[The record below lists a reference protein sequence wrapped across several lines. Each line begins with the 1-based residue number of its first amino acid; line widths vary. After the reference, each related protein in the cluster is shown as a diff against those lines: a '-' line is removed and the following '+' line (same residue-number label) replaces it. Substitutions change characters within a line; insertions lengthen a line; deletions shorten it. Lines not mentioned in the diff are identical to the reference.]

1 MENLTKIFCVSG
13 QEKRVAVNNL
23 TLDFHVGE
31 VTALLGHNG
40 AGKSTMMYE
49 SSVHFYFL
57 LLFLHFLFYRKMLT
71 GIEPPTSGTASV
83 LGYDTW
89 KQWPQVQKLIGLCP
103 QQSILY
109 DMLTTSEHLTLYG
122 KLKGVLKPKELKK
135 DVKR

>member
-49 SSVHFYFL
+49 SSIHFYF
-57 LLFLHFLFYRKMLT
+57 F
-71 GIEPPTSGTASV
+71 
-83 LGYDTW
+83 
-89 KQWPQVQKLIGLCP
+89 
-103 QQSILY
+103 
-109 DMLTTSEHLTLYG
+109 LTLFTLCILQ
-122 KLKGVLKPKELKK
+122 KNV
-135 DVKR
+135 DWH

>member
-49 SSVHFYFL
+49 NLS
-57 LLFLHFLFYRKMLT
+57 
-71 GIEPPTSGTASV
+71 IV
-83 LGYDTW
+83 L
-89 KQWPQVQKLIGLCP
+89 
-103 QQSILY
+103 
-109 DMLTTSEHLTLYG
+109 
-122 KLKGVLKPKELKK
+122 
-135 DVKR
+135 